1 VVAVVAVETQLVQVL
16 LFRVYMVAVEQGV
29 ESQLLV
35 LLLLVLRAVK
45 E

>member
-1 VVAVVAVETQLVQVL
+1 VVVVVAVETQLVQVL

-29 ESQLLV
+29 ELQLLV
-35 LLLLVLRAVK
+35 LLLLVLLAVK